1 MTRILAA
8 ASMLALTACSPA
20 QLAATGSRAVLS
32 PETTARIT
40 GLCRQGEPLVRFAA
54 SMPLASAVPGVGA
67 AKEIAEFV
75 AGYCDALLVGAPPA
89 TTDGNTENWLAQNL
103 VGLRGI
109 LGR

>member
-1 MTRILAA
+1 MRPIIAVGMIA
-8 ASMLALTACSPA
+8 ALTACSPA
-20 QLAATGSRAVLS
+20 QIAATGSRAVLS

-40 GLCRQGEPLVRFAA
+40 GLCRQGEPLVRLAA

-89 TTDGNTENWLAQNL
+89 TTDGNTANWLEQNL
-103 VGLRGI
+103 AGLRGI